1 MNNGQNRFL
10 GQERRREGEREK
22 RFQNYYSLGI
32 LTLESTGN
40 TVNDI
45 LALITDLIHTL
56 GTAIEAVYEGLVR
69 GEIGE
74 ELSKILGRVA
84 TEGLGAVGVAV
95 GSIVRGLINA
105 VKNFMEVM
113 KAGKSEAALDIFPT
127 AY

>member
-1 MNNGQNRFL
+1 MSRNRGSVL
-10 GQERRREGEREK
+10 ERDK
-22 RFQNYYSLGI
+22 RLQNYYSLGI

-69 GEIGE
+69 GEIGTE
-74 ELSKILGRVA
+74 ISKILGRVI
-84 TEGLGAVGVAV
+84 TEGVGALGVFF
-95 GSIVRGLINA
+95 GSLVRGIIDA

-113 KAGKSEAALDIFPT
+113 EAGGSQGTVGVVEIFPT
-127 AY
+127 R